1 MLSLGLQLS
10 RRTCDREAI
19 ELFLEMVQEQFKPNH
34 FTFSSVL
41 KAYAIISDIWLGEQ
55 VYALVVKMMLASIN
69 CVGNSFTLRLFIRN

>member
-19 ELFLEMVQEQFKPNH
+19 ELFLEMVQEQLKPNH

-41 KAYAIISDIWLGEQ
+41 KAYANISDIWLGEQ
-55 VYALVVKMMLASIN
+55 VYALVVKMRLASIN
-69 CVGNSFTLRLFIRN
+69 CVGNSLRLCLFAGN